1 MPGKRAGV
9 VSTIVFLICWFL
21 IGQFF
26 PPLSSPVNE
35 SPAPSESATLTSIK
49 SSIQPGETLS
59 DIFRKHGLRFADL
72 FAMRQAAASVHK
84 LREVHPGQPYRFTV
98 DKNNCISSFTYC
110 IDDNTVLK
118 IERDEN
124 GFSAEKC
131 DVPYESRILTLGGRI
146 EDSLSAALGGTRED
160 AALALSVSDILAWD
174 IDFNTDLREGDR
186 FRIIVEGLYR
196 ENEFKK
202 YGKILAVEFIND
214 GFTHKAYL
222 FERDGRTGYFDADG
236 KSLKKAFL
244 RAPLSFRRISSSF
257 SKSRRHPILRINRPH
272 YGIDYVAPQGTPV
285 SATAE
290 GRVSFA
296 GFRSGYG
303 RLVILTHAS
312 GMQTYYG
319 HLSRLARGMRC
330 GQKVEQGDLVG
341 YVGATGLATGPHLH
355 YEMRRDDRPM
365 NPLDG
370 RMTAGNPVP
379 RARMDDY
386 RRITTAFNRTFAHAA
401 FHEAKDAKSLKYAL
415 AQVRTGKPG
424 M

>member
-1 MPGKRAGV
+1 LGKRAGV
-9 VSTIVFLICWFL
+9 VSVIIFLICLFPV
-21 IGQFF
+21 GQFF
-26 PPLSSPVNE
+26 LPF
-35 SPAPSESATLTSIK
+35 PAPVTENPVLSPSSTLTSIE

-59 DIFRKHGLRFADL
+59 DIFRKHGLRVADL

-98 DKNNCISSFTYC
+98 DKNNCVNSFTYC

-124 GFSAEKC
+124 GFSAEKS

-146 EDSLSAALGGTRED
+146 EDSLSQALGDTRED

-174 IDFNTDLREGDR
+174 IDFNTDLRRGDR

-196 ENEFKK
+196 EGGFKK
-202 YGKILAVEFIND
+202 FGKILAVEFIND
-214 GFTHKAYL
+214 GSMHRAYL
-222 FERDGRTGYFDADG
+222 FERDGRPDYFDADG

-257 SKSRRHPILRINRPH
+257 SKSRRHPILKINRPH

-296 GFRSGYG
+296 GFRAAYG
-303 RLVILTHAS
+303 RLVILTHAN
-312 GMQTYYG
+312 GVQTYYG
-319 HLSRLARGMRC
+319 HLSRLARGIHS
-330 GQKVEQGDLVG
+330 GQKIEQGDLVG

-355 YEMRRDDRPM
+355 YEMRRDSRPM

-370 RMTAGNPVP
+370 RMTAGNPVL
-379 RARMDDY
+379 RARLDEY
-386 RRITTAFNRTFAHAA
+386 RRVTAAIDRTFADAS
-401 FHEAKDAKSLKYAL
+401 FPETKDAKRLKYAL
-415 AQVRTGKPG
+415 SAVRTGEPG
-424 M
+424 L